1 MKLYLCLFNN
11 TFFHFLYLL
20 SSLRFNSNT
29 ITLHW
34 LLIAS
39 TNFYLLDTPS
49 FYYFIF
55 YWHNQSRWINFYFY
69 PSFLDGILLKFENNL
84 ARLNQSSFDFIIS
97 DICSLFRSF
106 YDLFIGNGNT
116 FFYIVMIKWIWRY
129 IIEYFHQTDN
139 VDSMRNELSC
149 II

>member
-97 DICSLFRSF
+97 DISSLFRSF
-106 YDLFIGNGNT
+106 YDLFIGKHVFLHCNDKMNMKIHNRIFSSKVT
-116 FFYIVMIKWIWRY
+116 ILLLQ
-129 IIEYFHQTDN
+129 EQ
-139 VDSMRNELSC
+139 L
-149 II
+149 

>member
-84 ARLNQSSFDFIIS
+84 ARLNEITFDFIMSYIS
-97 DICSLFRSF
+97 SLLRSF
-106 YDLFIGNGNT
+106 YDISIWNVSKT
-116 FFYIVMIKWIWRY
+116 SSIYIVMIRWIWIY
-129 IIEYFHQTDN
+129 IIEYFNQKVTILILQ
-139 VDSMRNELSC
+139 EQL
-149 II
+149 